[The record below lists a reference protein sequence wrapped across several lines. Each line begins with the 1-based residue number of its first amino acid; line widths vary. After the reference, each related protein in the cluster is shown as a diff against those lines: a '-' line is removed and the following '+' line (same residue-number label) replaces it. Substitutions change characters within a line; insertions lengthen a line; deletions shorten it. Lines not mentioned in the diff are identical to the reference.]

1 MSQLL
6 GSAEAT
12 LNGGSAGAE
21 LPVCRKAKPRLK
33 QTNKTSASQLLNSV
47 TEYLSGINA
56 ECGKIEGKNM
66 DLYSGPKKNAK
77 RVKIKG
83 KKMDLYLGPKKM
95 LNVGKLKTRIWV
107 CS

>member
-33 QTNKTSASQLLNSV
+33 QTK
-47 TEYLSGINA
+47 A
-56 ECGKIEGKNM
+56 EIAPGEQ
-66 DLYSGPKKNAK
+66 YSHAHES
-77 RVKIKG
+77 RSLEVKHQ
-83 KKMDLYLGPKKM
+83 
-95 LNVGKLKTRIWV
+95 
-107 CS
+107 

>member
-33 QTNKTSASQLLNSV
+33 QKQKRPFHMDPDH
-47 TEYLSGINA
+47 
-56 ECGKIEGKNM
+56 ECGRFAAKKISKMFARKANC
-66 DLYSGPKKNAK
+66 LN
-77 RVKIKG
+77 IKEEET
-83 KKMDLYLGPKKM
+83 
-95 LNVGKLKTRIWV
+95 KTNY
-107 CS
+107 